1 MSRRCPALVLV
12 ICLLASACHD
22 DGGVRVAKLD
32 ITGAEAFSEDT
43 LKATMQTRQGGRWP
57 WSRWRP
63 FDKDVFARDLERLRE
78 FYRDRGYE
86 RAVVRATEV
95 QLAEDGHTIR
105 LAVAV
110 EEGEP
115 TRITDVT
122 FEGLDGLPDELVT
135 RIRRLAPEDN
145 APRTVAALNRLRE
158 GALSEFRERGYPH
171 ATVELQE
178 TPDDT
183 ARTVAVTVR
192 AVPGP
197 ETHFG
202 DLQMNGLERT
212 KHVVVRRAV
221 TFKPGDLYRESDVLA
236 SQRRLR
242 QIAAFEFAHLAPT
255 EEATANDAPV
265 LPMVATIAEAKP
277 HRFEIGVGYGTED
290 RFRGSFEWRN
300 VNFFG
305 NGSQWVGN
313 ARYSTVTR
321 GAGFGYDHPYL
332 LNSGGILDARAGAWW
347 TNERSFTSR
356 SAGGTIGFVH
366 EFGREGNTTVRG
378 QYRYERLK
386 YRVTDETLRFDERTA
401 LGLDP
406 NTGQGDGAVAGL
418 EVTVRETRVDNP
430 SNPRRGVTM
439 ALTAEHVAPWVG
451 STFRYDELS
460 GELRGYL
467 AMGSRV
473 TFAARARYGTL
484 SSTDSTQVP
493 FAERFF
499 LGGSTTMRGW
509 GRYEVGPTSVSGLPI
524 GGRSV
529 FDSSIELRTEVC
541 CGFGVVAFTDIG
553 NVWDEDW
560 TFRSDALERAV
571 GGGLRYQTIVGV
583 VRADFGYQLTPIP
596 GLRIDGKPQTRRW
609 RLHLSIGH
617 AF

>member
-1 MSRRCPALVLV
+1 MSRRFLAVVLV
-12 ICLLASACHD
+12 GCLLASACHD
-22 DGGVRVAKLD
+22 DGDVRVASLN
-32 ITGAEAFSEDT
+32 ITGADAFSEDT
-43 LKATMQTRQGGRWP
+43 LKATMQTREGGRWP

-63 FDKDVFARDLERLRE
+63 FDKVVFERDIERLRE
-78 FYRDRGYE
+78 FYQDRGYS
-86 RAVVRATEV
+86 RAIVRATKVEV
-95 QLAEDGHTIR
+95 AEDGHTIR
-105 LAVAV
+105 LEIAI

-115 TRITDVT
+115 TRISAVT
-122 FEGLDGLPDELVT
+122 FEGLDGVPEDLVE
-135 RIRRLAPEDN
+135 RIRRLAPDVDD
-145 APRTVAALNRLRE
+145 PRSVAALNGLRE
-158 GALSEFRERGYPH
+158 GALGQFREHGYPH
-171 ATVELQE
+171 ATVELRE
-178 TPDDT
+178 TPNDEQ
-183 ARTVAVTVR
+183 RTVAVSVQV
-192 AVPGP
+192 APGP

-221 TFKPGDLYRESDVLA
+221 TFKPGDLYRESDVLT

-255 EEATANDAPV
+255 EEAEAADAPV
-265 LPMVATIAEAKP
+265 LPMVATIAEARP

-300 VNFFG
+300 VNFYG

-332 LNSGGILDARAGAWW
+332 LRSGGTLDARAGAWW

-356 SAGGTIGFVH
+356 SAGGQVGFVH
-366 EFGREGNTTVRG
+366 AFGREDHGSVRT

-386 YRVTDETLRFDERTA
+386 YRVTDETLGFDERTA

-406 NTGQGDGAVAGL
+406 NTGQGDGAVAGV
-418 EVTVRETRVDNP
+418 EVTIRENRVDNP
-430 SNPRRGVTM
+430 ANPRRGVTM
-439 ALTAEHVAPWVG
+439 ALTAEHVAPWLG

-473 TFAARARYGTL
+473 TLAGRARYGTL
-484 SSTDSTQVP
+484 ASADSTQVP

-509 GRYEVGPTSVSGLPI
+509 GRYEVGPTSQSGLPI

-541 CGFGVVAFTDIG
+541 CGFGLVTFADIG

-560 TFRSDALERAV
+560 TFRSQDLERAI
-571 GGGLRYQTIVGV
+571 GAGLRYQTVVGV

-596 GLRIDGKPQTRRW
+596 LLRIDGEPQSRRW